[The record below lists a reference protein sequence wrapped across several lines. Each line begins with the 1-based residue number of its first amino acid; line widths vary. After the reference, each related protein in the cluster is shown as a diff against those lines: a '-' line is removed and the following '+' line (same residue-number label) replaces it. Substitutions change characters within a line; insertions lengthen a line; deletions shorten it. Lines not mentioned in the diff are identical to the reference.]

1 MARILVADDE
11 DGVREFLAEALEL
24 ADHDV
29 EQAEDGAAAHAKLKK
44 TSFDVLLT
52 DLKMPKLDGL
62 ELLRR
67 VKAESPEIEVIVLTA
82 HGSVD
87 SAVEAM
93 KIGAFDYLQKPI
105 SGPAELRLMVAR
117 AAERK
122 SLLALKE
129 GRARESELE
138 SPLTWGDPVM
148 APVVDALRK
157 VSRTPVT
164 VLLTGE
170 SGTGKEVAARAIHR
184 WSDRADGAFVAVN
197 CAAIAENLIE
207 SELFGHEKG
216 AFTGAYTRRRGCVEL
231 ADGGTCFL
239 DEVGEMPLAA
249 QVKLLRVLQERQFRR
264 VGGSQDITSDVRF
277 IAATNQNLEEMMG
290 AGAFREDLYHRIAV
304 FPINLPPLRMR
315 KRDIIPLVET
325 LLTRIAAELG
335 RGEPLDL
342 DESGLRVI
350 QKGDWPGNIRE
361 LRNCLERAA
370 ILAPDNVLSAEHL
383 ISINAPGRAPVGVR
397 PLVELEK
404 DAISAALAES
414 AGNRRQAAEKL
425 GIGLRTLYD
434 KLKRYE
440 IS

>member
-1 MARILVADDE
+1 
-11 DGVREFLAEALEL
+11 
-24 ADHDV
+24 
-29 EQAEDGAAAHAKLKK
+29 
-44 TSFDVLLT
+44 
-52 DLKMPKLDGL
+52 
-62 ELLRR
+62 
-67 VKAESPEIEVIVLTA
+67 
-82 HGSVD
+82 
-87 SAVEAM
+87 
-93 KIGAFDYLQKPI
+93 
-105 SGPAELRLMVAR
+105 
-117 AAERK
+117 
-122 SLLALKE
+122 
-129 GRARESELE
+129 
-138 SPLTWGDPVM
+138 M

-383 ISINAPGRAPVGVR
+383 ISITAPGRAPVGVR

-425 GIGLRTLYD
+425 GIGLRTLYY